1 MLGTKN
7 FSLTVSRA
15 RQNARISHYSMFSRL
30 RSYHEYLLRRG
41 AWKRILSILGSGQ
54 SKGSRQNRYVSRSR
68 HPVMADQ
75 LSKKSVI
82 YQGDRDRYIGM
93 SDALLTSNV
102 KVVVGASEALNQPF
116 SA

>member
-1 MLGTKN
+1 
-7 FSLTVSRA
+7 
-15 RQNARISHYSMFSRL
+15 
-30 RSYHEYLLRRG
+30 
-41 AWKRILSILGSGQ
+41 
-54 SKGSRQNRYVSRSR
+54 
-68 HPVMADQ
+68 MADQ